1 MTTLYRLTC
10 AIYLPPELLRVHCV
24 CVTRCTV
31 LYDACARST
40 TPLSARPV
48 SVCVRVPWRVRV
60 CARVKASTVRCTS
73 KMHVLLLVLR
83 LITQTF
89 VVLLLVLAR
98 PERVPENPSG
108 SVPDMSHVL
117 LPPHAPPLARRPSPS
132 PSPPRLTVAVCR
144 SPPSTPLAV
153 SPLAR
158 ALPSPQNSLSSSQ
171 RRLPYSHSGRTR
183 RRRSCRRG
191 SSRPRRRAWP

>member
-1 MTTLYRLTC
+1 MANLVSG
-10 AIYLPPELLRVHCV
+10 AILGLHPA
-24 CVTRCTV
+24 
-31 LYDACARST
+31 D
-40 TPLSARPV
+40 LSVA
-48 SVCVRVPWRVRV
+48 
-60 CARVKASTVRCTS
+60 
-73 KMHVLLLVLR
+73 VLR
-83 LITQTF
+83 ATF
-89 VVLLLVLAR
+89 HRASSRHAHGASPFSVQRLSLRCYVVKTLHVGSTFFVHHRAFVLLVLAR

-117 LPPHAPPLARRPSPS
+117 LPHHAPPLARRPSPS

-144 SPPSTPLAV
+144 SPPPTPLAV

>member
-1 MTTLYRLTC
+1 M
-10 AIYLPPELLRVHCV
+10 

-31 LYDACARST
+31 QYDACARST
-40 TPLSARPV
+40 THLSARPV
-48 SVCVRVPWRVRV
+48 SVCVRVPWRVGVRV

-117 LPPHAPPLARRPSPS
+117 LPPHAPPLARRPSAS
-132 PSPPRLTVAVCR
+132 ASPPA
-144 SPPSTPLAV
+144 
-153 SPLAR
+153 
-158 ALPSPQNSLSSSQ
+158 SLSLAPLDPPRCLAPGTSATFSSKPSQ
-171 RRLPYSHSGRTR
+171 LLPTT
-183 RRRSCRRG
+183 
-191 SSRPRRRAWP
+191 AALFT